1 MRGTAL
7 RRCVSGAA
15 TLRVRYGRVQ
25 ALTHDTR
32 DSACTV
38 ALAAT
43 LPSGSASR
51 GRLAGTRVTHRHI
64 VFRSSARTIGRPIG
78 TGVARRC
85 SPESTECA
93 LRRRRRR
100 RPRGRRAPAG
110 RRQATAGVKF
120 LPGAIDSELDRR
132 AVTSV
137 SVPSSSSVCVQRC
150 TASALVR
157 LFRVVGS

>member
-1 MRGTAL
+1 MR
-7 RRCVSGAA
+7 
-15 TLRVRYGRVQ
+15 
-25 ALTHDTR
+25 
-32 DSACTV
+32 
-38 ALAAT
+38 
-43 LPSGSASR
+43 
-51 GRLAGTRVTHRHI
+51 
-64 VFRSSARTIGRPIG
+64 
-78 TGVARRC
+78 
-85 SPESTECA
+85 PETSTTTTT
-93 LRRRRRR
+93 
-100 RPRGRRAPAG
+100 PRAAG